1 MRKPVYQFLCLC
13 LLCSFTG
20 CATAPAPVKQ
30 SAEASFREGEQ
41 LYAAKHYQD
50 AIAEWKKVKESYY
63 SPELTTLA
71 ELKIADAQFDDEKYI
86 EAGAAYEDF
95 RKLHPTHEKAA
106 YALYR
111 LGLCN
116 FKQITG
122 IDTDQ
127 TAVKNAATYF
137 ESLLKQYPA
146 SEFAADAR
154 DKLEIC
160 QTKMVQYENY
170 IGRFYLRT
178 DKYSSAIKRLQEA
191 LDRSP
196 KTPARDETL
205 LYLGEAYFL
214 AGDKAK
220 GKEIFDRLA
229 REFPAS
235 PHLAEVSKFMKKHK

>member
-1 MRKPVYQFLCLC
+1 M
-13 LLCSFTG
+13 
-20 CATAPAPVKQ
+20 
-30 SAEASFREGEQ
+30 
-41 LYAAKHYQD
+41 
-50 AIAEWKKVKESYY
+50 AEWKMVKESYY

-86 EAGAAYEDF
+86 EAAASYESF
-95 RKLHPTHEKAA
+95 RKLHPNHEKSA

-127 TAVKNAATYF
+127 TPVKNAATYF
-137 ESLLKQYPA
+137 ESVLKQYPT
-146 SEFAADAR
+146 SEYAVEAQT
-154 DKLEIC
+154 KLEIC

-170 IGRFYLRT
+170 VGRFYLRT
-178 DKYSSAIKRLQEA
+178 EKYPAAIKRLEET
-191 LDRSP
+191 LTKLP
-196 KTPARDETL
+196 KTPAQDETL
-205 LYLGEAYFL
+205 LYLGEAYTF

-220 GKEIFDRLA
+220 GQEAFDRLA

-235 PHLAEVSKFMKKHK
+235 PLLPDMAKFKECTTGAASASLSWSRMKCPIFFLSGSKIPARQE